1 MKNII
6 GLIKNANADFN
17 KKKVMKFNIYLPFG
31 FSSFFYICDLILQKL
46 KIYNMFIHV
55 FSEIGQDIY
64 ADNSLYLSEFSKY
77 HKFSPLEETIYEEID
92 EAFS

>member
-1 MKNII
+1 M
-6 GLIKNANADFN
+6 
-17 KKKVMKFNIYLPFG
+17 Y
-31 FSSFFYICDLILQKL
+31 
-46 KIYNMFIHV
+46 IHV